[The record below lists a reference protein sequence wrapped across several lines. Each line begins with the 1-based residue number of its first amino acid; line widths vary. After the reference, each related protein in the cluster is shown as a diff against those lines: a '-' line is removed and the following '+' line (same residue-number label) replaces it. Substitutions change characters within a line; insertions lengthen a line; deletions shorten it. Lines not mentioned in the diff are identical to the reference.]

1 MGCLGLHFSL
11 DADQVAALQ
20 AVDEDE
26 RVEFVQEEFEEKL
39 WSDDKSR
46 AQETDKAWD
55 AIHRSLTDGTLGWE
69 SGEYP
74 LNHVIFGG
82 ESLYDGDDY
91 ILSLKSP
98 EQVRDVAAAV
108 RSVTR
113 EQFRAGYDR
122 IDPDS
127 YGMPLSEDDFEYT
140 WEWFQ
145 GVVEFYKRAAAT
157 GHAVLF
163 TADQ

>member
-1 MGCLGLHFSL
+1 
-11 DADQVAALQ
+11 VAALQ
-20 AVDEDE
+20 AVADDE

-74 LNHVIFGG
+74 LNHTIFGG

-91 ILSLKSP
+91 IGAS
-98 EQVRDVAAAV
+98 RR
-108 RSVTR
+108 RSFVL
-113 EQFRAGYDR
+113 
-122 IDPDS
+122 
-127 YGMPLSEDDFEYT
+127 GMTASTPMP
-140 WEWFQ
+140 
-145 GVVEFYKRAAAT
+145 T
-157 GHAVLF
+157 GCH
-163 TADQ
+163 